1 MTRSLDTRL
10 AVVDRWMAAYGE
22 RDIDGMCA
30 AADPEI
36 EVVAAGPVL
45 SKLAGT
51 RFHGHAGLRTL
62 AQWSFDNYP
71 ALRLESS
78 ASRRV
83 PGWILASATFVQD
96 DTTNPVVKRH
106 TANLFDVDGGRIRRV
121 RTFLSGSDAL
131 AAARLE
137 AVLTPRERQIFQL
150 LAIGESS
157 AEVARAL
164 TLSPA
169 TVRTHVQNAVTKLGA
184 GTRLHALA
192 IAAKRGEIQL

>member
-1 MTRSLDTRL
+1 
-10 AVVDRWMAAYGE
+10 
-22 RDIDGMCA
+22 
-30 AADPEI
+30 
-36 EVVAAGPVL
+36 
-45 SKLAGT
+45 
-51 RFHGHAGLRTL
+51 
-62 AQWSFDNYP
+62 
-71 ALRLESS
+71 
-78 ASRRV
+78 
-83 PGWILASATFVQD
+83 
-96 DTTNPVVKRH
+96 
-106 TANLFDVDGGRIRRV
+106 V

>member
-1 MTRSLDTRL
+1 MT
-10 AVVDRWMAAYGE
+10 AYGE
-22 RDIDGMCA
+22 RDIDGLCA
-30 AADPEI
+30 VADPEI

-45 SKLAGT
+45 SQLAGT
-51 RFHGHAGLRTL
+51 SFHGHAGVRTL
-62 AQWSFDNYP
+62 AKWSYENYP

-83 PGWILASATFVQD
+83 PGWILGSATFVQD
-96 DTTNPVVKRH
+96 DTSNPVVKRH
-106 TANLFDVDGGRIRRV
+106 IANLFDVDGGRIRRV

-131 AAARLE
+131 AAARRE